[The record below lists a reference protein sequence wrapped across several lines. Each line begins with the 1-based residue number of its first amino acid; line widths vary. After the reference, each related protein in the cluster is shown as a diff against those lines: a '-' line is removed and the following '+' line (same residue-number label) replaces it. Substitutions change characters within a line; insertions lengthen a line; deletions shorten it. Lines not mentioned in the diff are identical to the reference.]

1 MEVFEL
7 ETGDGS
13 GPRAG
18 LLRLPSGRTVH
29 TPLFMPVATKLSV
42 KTLDPLELKG
52 TGTTTLIT
60 NGFLSHLEPGT
71 DVIRRMGGMHTFMG
85 WDGGL
90 FSDSGGFQLIRR
102 GFNARVTDQG
112 VHLRSPFSG
121 EPIFLTPEEVVDLH
135 VAHGVDVGMVLD
147 HCPAYGS
154 TEQDILDAAKRTYE
168 WAKRSKEHCLL
179 STTAETSPHDDMR
192 VPLIFAIT
200 QGGTYKDI
208 REENTRKLVG
218 LDFPGYGVG
227 GLSIGEGK
235 GDMFRSLEASTS
247 LLPPEKPRYFMGVGE
262 PVDLV
267 RSVLCGVDIF
277 DSVFPT
283 RNARHRSLLTP
294 EGKENLR
301 AGRWKG
307 VEGPIFE
314 GCGCTTC
321 ERYSRAYL
329 YHLFKAREPLGPRLA
344 TVHNL
349 HFMQT
354 LLTGLRKLMIES
366 EDPGRAGPEETI
378 QRIFQGFI
386 Q

>member
-7 ETGDGS
+7 VSGDGS

-18 LLRLPSGRTVH
+18 LLRLPSGRTVP

-42 KTLDPLELKG
+42 KTLDPQELKG

-71 DVIRRMGGMHTFMG
+71 DVIRSMGGMHFFMG

-90 FSDSGGFQLIRR
+90 FSDSGGFQFIRR
-102 GFNARVTDQG
+102 GFDARVTDRG
-112 VHLRSPFSG
+112 VHLRSPFNG
-121 EPIFLTPEEVVDLH
+121 EPVFLTPEEVVDMH

-147 HCPAYGS
+147 HCPSYGS
-154 TEQDILDAAKRTYE
+154 SKADILDSAKRTLE
-168 WAKRSKEHCLL
+168 WARRSKEHHLH
-179 STTAETSPHDDMR
+179 SIKERNSPYTEGR
-192 VPLIFAIT
+192 QPLIFGIT
-200 QGGTYKDI
+200 QGGTFQHI
-208 REENTRKLVG
+208 RSENTRKLVE
-218 LDFPGYGVG
+218 LDLSGYGIG

-235 GDMFRSLEASTS
+235 EEMFLSLEASTS
-247 LLPPEKPRYFMGVGE
+247 LLPTDKPRYFMGVGE

-267 RSVLCGVDIF
+267 RSLMCGVDVF

-294 EGKENLR
+294 DGKENIR
-301 AGRWKG
+301 AGGWKG
-307 VEGPIFE
+307 VEGPVFE
-314 GCGCTTC
+314 GCSCTTC
-321 ERYSRAYL
+321 KRFSRAYL

-344 TVHNL
+344 TIHNL

-354 LLTGLRKLMIES
+354 LVIGLRKLIMES
-366 EDPGRAGPEETI
+366 EKIETTGAKGAI
-378 QRIFQGFI
+378 RRVFDEL
-386 Q
+386 